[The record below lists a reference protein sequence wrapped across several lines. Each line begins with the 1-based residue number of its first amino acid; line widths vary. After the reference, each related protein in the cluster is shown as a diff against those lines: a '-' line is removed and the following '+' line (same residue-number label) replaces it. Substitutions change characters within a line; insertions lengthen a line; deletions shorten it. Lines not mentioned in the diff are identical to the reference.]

1 MYYNT
6 QQRVWDRLSQVY
18 LGANR
23 NVTVAYAADIDSA
36 RALQQDI
43 INEIDAY
50 DHIITGDLQRSVSV
64 KKEGSE
70 YAVRT
75 LEYGIYVNGYD
86 REKSGRGYIDDAVDN
101 SLLDGYDVDIAI

>member
-6 QQRVWDRLSQVY
+6 QQRVWDRMSQVY

-23 NVTVAYAADIDSA
+23 KVTVAYASDLDSA

-43 INEIDAY
+43 ISEIDAY